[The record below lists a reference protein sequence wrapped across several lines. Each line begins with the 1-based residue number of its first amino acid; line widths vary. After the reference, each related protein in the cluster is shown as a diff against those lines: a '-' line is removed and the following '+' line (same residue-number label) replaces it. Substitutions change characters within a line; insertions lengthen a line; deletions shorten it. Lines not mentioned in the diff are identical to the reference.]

1 MSVSSRISTA
11 DAAFSAVKNFYFAS
25 RYSQRRLE
33 PGISDFTFG
42 NPREMPLRLKALS
55 PPFARELSPMTRTGS
70 PTRRAKKRHSDFSL
84 NAWGASLASPL
95 SPPTLL

>member
-33 PGISDFTFG
+33 P
-42 NPREMPLRLKALS
+42 EKLVEQMLRQRCDRAGKAYRL
-55 PPFARELSPMTRTGS
+55 
-70 PTRRAKKRHSDFSL
+70 
-84 NAWGASLASPL
+84 
-95 SPPTLL
+95 